1 LNPKITN
8 VIVIDA
14 IIAPMASEGACNNKL
29 YFF

>member
-1 LNPKITN
+1 